1 MGLATGFD
9 LGHIPITRLSGSG
22 SDRTAVPRPVIA
34 CNSID
39 RLPSEALCGTT
50 QHQFR
55 DFQILFVKHR
65 FGSPGKVVHFARH
78 TKSPSL
84 LQKLAPEFCREECRP
99 RVFVWR
105 KIKMHARPELRQHL
119 VARAMQKWALIGRY
133 PSAHPNISPSRARR
147 NFSRLLAKYP
157 ELAARLRLDALS
169 PYPPL

>member
-65 FGSPGKVVHFARH
+65 FGSPGKVVHFAVH
-78 TKSPSL
+78 TKLPFL
-84 LQKLAPEFCREECRP
+84 LQKRLPSPATKSAEREYCR
-99 RVFVWR
+99 R
-105 KIKMHARPELRQHL
+105 KIELHARPQIREHL
-119 VARAMQKWALIGRY
+119 LARKMQRWALIGRH
-133 PSAHPNISPSRARR
+133 PSAFPNCSASRARR
-147 NFSRLLAKYP
+147 NFSRLLGKYP
-157 ELAARLRLDALS
+157 QIAERLGLTPLS
-169 PYPPL
+169 AYPPL